1 MSLDSVSLQSEVTLG
16 IQSKLHLKIQLV
28 YVTSFQYLVMLY
40 QEEMLKMERK
50 LHSLH
55 SDGLPTSSS
64 GKQVSIYTKLFGVS
78 DSATPTES
86 TTDGDRECSS
96 GYGVSAEEFGAYPEM
111 PINEIEDECM
121 VWYCSCV
128 NDIWRA
134 CSHHFVRQKLSKSLP
149 VQPRS
154 DNSRNES
161 FSGMSSIEEEGEE
174 EYEEWDGVGI
184 VGDEIRKIE
193 REFSK
198 TMRAGLQVIVN
209 RMYSHLG
216 DLLDLPNLK
225 TEWISWVA
233 AQVIT
238 NHGVADRV
246 DPSIL
251 PSLSSSLLSLMAIQL
266 RSV

>member
-1 MSLDSVSLQSEVTLG
+1 
-16 IQSKLHLKIQLV
+16 
-28 YVTSFQYLVMLY
+28 MLY

-55 SDGLPTSSS
+55 SGVPISSS

-78 DSATPTES
+78 DSSALTES
-86 TTDGDRECSS
+86 AADGDGECSS
-96 GYGVSAEEFGAYPEM
+96 GYGGSAEEFGAYPEM

-154 DNSRNES
+154 DKS
-161 FSGMSSIEEEGEE
+161 FFGMSSIEEEVE

-209 RMYSHLG
+209 RMYSHLE
-216 DLLDLPNLK
+216 DLLDLTNLK
-225 TEWISWVA
+225 TEWISWIA
-233 AQVIT
+233 AQVVA
-238 NHGVADRV
+238 NHKVADRV
-246 DPSIL
+246 YASIL
-251 PSLSSSLLSLMAIQL
+251 TTHLIFP
-266 RSV
+266 